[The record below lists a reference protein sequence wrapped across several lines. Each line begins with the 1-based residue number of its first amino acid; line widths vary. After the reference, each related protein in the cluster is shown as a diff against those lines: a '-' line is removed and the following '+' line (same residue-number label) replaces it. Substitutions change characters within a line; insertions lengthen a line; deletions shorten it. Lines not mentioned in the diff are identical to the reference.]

1 MADKPKHTLRSYVQS
16 QLISTIL
23 ICSLFSATGVYVV
36 GEILFTYLYRRSCES
51 AFMMESQAIDLFGT
65 IADGLDARAKSAGE
79 RALVELGREYCSP
92 DSIARATPEGLA
104 KEAIRLGIGDIY
116 LIGSDGKV
124 AATTFAADRGLD
136 LFSLGEGFKSFLLDI
151 RGKGK
156 VTSQSLSLS
165 TRTGRINMYQYYGPP
180 GSAILIEIS
189 TSLRSLVDQAFPG
202 IGYQAFISRIF
213 DLDSSDGDGR
223 LVRLTDIA
231 TYGPGN
237 FEHWSLLRE
246 GSSSDLPER
255 FLVEAIDAGEAR
267 MTRGS
272 REVIARLEMLDD
284 GDVDFFNSRFL
295 AIYSID
301 LRPLNDY
308 RLICLVVGL
317 GATTLVAAAA
327 WIRARRNFSK
337 RVTKRVESIVQ
348 DLEDSGLD
356 PSELSLDSSSGDE
369 LSAISRGIYS
379 LVSSL
384 MEKNKELGDLSRCL
398 EDEVTEV
405 KAREDRLSTLLKERQ
420 VLVMEVEHRV
430 RNNLQVLSSL
440 VNLQLKEATDKA
452 VRDSLV
458 SIHAR
463 ILGMSLV
470 HDQLFKA
477 DTVTMIEMDRYLSDL
492 ARSIVELK
500 IERDRRVD
508 IRIDSMGIEL
518 PPDLAIPI
526 GLIVGEL
533 IADACDR
540 ALPDRADGKID
551 VELERDAETLRITVA
566 DSGGEES
573 QARRSLGLD
582 IVRILCD
589 QLKGNFTLGPTSSR
603 GNARYVSVPI
613 G

>member
-1 MADKPKHTLRSYVQS
+1 MKSKPRHTIRSYIQS

-36 GEILFTYLYRRSCES
+36 GEILFAYLYRRSCES
-51 AFMMESQAIDLFGT
+51 AFLKESQAIDLFGT
-65 IADGLDARAKSAGE
+65 IADGLDARAKSIGE
-79 RALVELGREYCSP
+79 RALVELGRKYDSP
-92 DSIARATPEGLA
+92 DSIERATPDALA

-124 AATTFAADRGLD
+124 VATTFAADRGLD
-136 LFSLGEGFKSFLLDI
+136 LFSLGEGFRTFLLDI

-165 TRTGRINMYQYYGPP
+165 TRTGHINMYQYYGPP
-180 GSAILIEIS
+180 GSAVLIEIS

-202 IGYQAFISRIF
+202 IGYRTFISRIF
-213 DLDSSDGDGR
+213 DLDSPDGDGR

-237 FEHWSLLRE
+237 YEHWSLLRE
-246 GSSSDLPER
+246 GSSSGLPER
-255 FLVEAIDAGEAR
+255 FLVQAIDAGEAR
-267 MTRGS
+267 MTMGN
-272 REVIARLEMLDD
+272 REVIARLERLD
-284 GDVDFFNSRFL
+284 GRDVDYFNAQFL

-301 LRPLNDY
+301 LGPLNGY
-308 RLICLVVGL
+308 RLICLAVGL
-317 GATTLVAAAA
+317 GAAALVAAAA
-327 WIRARRNFSK
+327 WIRAGRNFSK
-337 RVTKRVESIVQ
+337 RVTRRVEAIVRE
-348 DLEDSGLD
+348 LEHSGLD

-384 MEKNKELGDLSRCL
+384 MEKNKELGDLSRRL

-405 KAREDRLSTLLKERQ
+405 KAREDRLSTLLEERQ

-430 RNNLQVLSSL
+430 KNNLQVLSSL

-477 DTVTMIEMDRYLSDL
+477 DTVTMIEMDRYLGDL
-492 ARSIVELK
+492 ARSIVEMK
-500 IERDRRVD
+500 VERDRRVG
-508 IRIDSMGIEL
+508 IRIDSKGIEL
-518 PPDLAIPI
+518 PPDLAMPI

-551 VELERDAETLRITVA
+551 VGLERDAEELRITVT
-566 DSGGEES
+566 DSGGAEG
-573 QARRSLGLD
+573 QDRRSLGLD
-582 IVRILCD
+582 IARILCE
-589 QLKGNFTLGPTSSR
+589 QLKGNFTLGPPSSG
-603 GNARYVSVPI
+603 GNARYVRVPL